1 MIEKM
6 KQGNIQRAQ
15 RYQVFPSEVV
25 YSELCTGKY
34 TTLSHLTPSLIEYY
48 DVREVRNFAIRG

>member
-1 MIEKM
+1 MIETM

-15 RYQVFPSEVV
+15 RYQVFPSEIG

-34 TTLSHLTPSLIEYY
+34 TTLSHLTPSLIY

>member
-25 YSELCTGKY
+25 YSELFTGKH
-34 TTLSHLTPSLIEYY
+34 TTLSHLTPSLIY
-48 DVREVRNFAIRG
+48 DVREVRNFAKRG